1 MVGERAAT
9 DGTGGG
15 CDWCFDEMN
24 QVKDKL
30 FGGTN
35 PFCNMTIGSS
45 SFVSKIKKGTRNPR
59 WEGESFTF
67 PDVNPTVESQIF
79 INVMHKGGKLRPTR
93 KIGGMS
99 VRAAPRLH
107 REDLAALA

>member
-1 MVGERAAT
+1 
-9 DGTGGG
+9 
-15 CDWCFDEMN
+15 MN